1 MTRRRNSG
9 QAGRVVT
16 VAVLILI
23 GLLWARLFVIHP
35 RAEFGTASAP
45 QRAQLAQR
53 KLTELSGALS
63 QLSDASHRGKSGAT
77 TVQFS
82 AAEIN
87 AILAEDPELRGAFED
102 ARISPPEVR
111 LQQGR
116 VITTATIERNTVEV
130 PVTAEGTLTARGGA
144 LLYAS
149 DRVRLAGVPT
159 TGSVRETVDSRI
171 QEAFRRLQQR
181 THARVGRVT
190 VGRDRIT
197 LYLRSRSE

>member
-1 MTRRRNSG
+1 M
-9 QAGRVVT
+9 
-16 VAVLILI
+16 
-23 GLLWARLFVIHP
+23 
-35 RAEFGTASAP
+35 
-45 QRAQLAQR
+45 
-53 KLTELSGALS
+53 
-63 QLSDASHRGKSGAT
+63 
-77 TVQFS
+77 
-82 AAEIN
+82 
-87 AILAEDPELRGAFED
+87 
-102 ARISPPEVR
+102 
-111 LQQGR
+111 
-116 VITTATIERNTVEV
+116 EV